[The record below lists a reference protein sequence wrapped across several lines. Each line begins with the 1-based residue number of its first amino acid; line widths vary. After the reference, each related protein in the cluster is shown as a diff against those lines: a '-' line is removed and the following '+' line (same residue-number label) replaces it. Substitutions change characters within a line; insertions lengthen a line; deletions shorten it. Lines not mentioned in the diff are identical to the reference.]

1 MVATRAPELAL
12 SEAPIALW
20 LAFGPAPASASAVEL
35 DAVDP
40 FAIFEAMRSAGVS
53 DVRQVGIL
61 CTEQS
66 HVAAARAAGAGA
78 VVAVGDPLALAPA
91 APDVLAR
98 PEELDSL
105 IAERYGPDGAQ
116 RRLVL
121 LNPGPALTSEAVKR
135 AAGGADLCHREP
147 EFRGLDLRLR
157 GKLRRLAGLDP
168 TWQIALL
175 SGSGTA
181 ANEASVRAAVRAGG
195 RLLVV
200 VNGVYGAR
208 LRETATRAGIE
219 VAAVEG
225 PWTEPIDV
233 AAVEAALLEGDGFDA
248 LAVVHHETTTGLLN
262 PVGALAQAAQA
273 SRAVTVVDAIS
284 SFGVEELDLQPL
296 DFVTCTSNKCLHGL
310 PGASFVL
317 VSPTGARRAGEVD
330 PSSVALDLAA
340 YLRVEETG
348 SPPFTPA
355 IPALASLDTALDLAL
370 AEGIEGRRRRYAAR
384 CSLLDEAIDRLG
396 LEQLVAAPVRSHSI
410 RSVRLPPAVTF
421 EALHERLRADGFVVY
436 AGQGALAAEIFRI
449 ACMGEL
455 ELDDL
460 RRFVPALERALAE
473 LCS

>member
-1 MVATRAPELAL
+1 MATTQAPELAPA
-12 SEAPIALW
+12 EAPIALW
-20 LAFGPAPASASAVEL
+20 LTFGSARAGSTAAAVG
-35 DAVDP
+35 AVDP
-40 FAIFEAMRSAGVS
+40 FAIFDAMQSAGVA
-53 DVRQVGIL
+53 DVRRVGVL
-61 CTEQS
+61 CTEPA

-78 VVAVGDPLALAPA
+78 VVALGDPLVLTPA
-91 APDVLAR
+91 GPDVLVR
-98 PEELDSL
+98 PEELDRL
-105 IAERYGPDGAQ
+105 LAERYGPDGTQ

-147 EFRGLDLRLR
+147 EFRALDLRLR
-157 GKLRRLAGLDP
+157 GKLRRLANLDQ

-181 ANEASVRAAVRAGG
+181 ANEAAVRAAVRAGG

-200 VNGVYGAR
+200 VNGVYGVR
-208 LRETATRAGIE
+208 LRETAARAGIDVVAIDGAWTEPIE
-219 VAAVEG
+219 VAAVE
-225 PWTEPIDV
+225 
-233 AAVEAALLEGDGFDA
+233 AAFLEGDGFDA
-248 LAVVHHETTTGLLN
+248 LAFVHHETTTGLLN
-262 PVGALAQAAQA
+262 PVGALAQVAAA
-273 SRAVTVVDAIS
+273 SGAVTVVDAIS
-284 SFGVEELDLQPL
+284 SFGVEELDVQEF

-317 VSPTGARRAGEVD
+317 VSPTGARRAGEVE
-330 PSSVALDLAA
+330 PSSVALDLGA
-340 YLRVEETG
+340 YLQVEESG

-384 CSLLDEAIDRLG
+384 CALLDGAIDRLG

-410 RSVRLPPAVTF
+410 RSVRLPAAVTF

>member
-1 MVATRAPELAL
+1 M
-12 SEAPIALW
+12 APIALW
-20 LAFGPAPASASAVEL
+20 LAFAPAPASSTVAQIQ
-35 DAVDP
+35 AVDP
-40 FAIFEAMRSAGVS
+40 FAIFEAMRSARVA
-53 DVRQVGIL
+53 DVRRVGVL
-61 CTEQS
+61 CTEPA

-78 VVAVGDPLALAPA
+78 VVAVGEPLALAAA

-105 IAERYGPDGAQ
+105 IAERYGRGGAQ

-121 LNPGPALTSEAVKR
+121 LNPGPALTSDAVKR

-147 EFRGLDLRLR
+147 EYRALDLRLR
-157 GKLRRLAGLDP
+157 AKLRRLAALDE
-168 TWQIALL
+168 TWRIALL
-175 SGSGTA
+175 SGSGTT
-181 ANEASVRAAVRAGG
+181 ANEASVRAAVRPEG

-208 LRETATRAGIE
+208 LRDTATRAGIE
-219 VAAVEG
+219 VAAIEG
-225 PWTEPIDV
+225 SWTEPIDV
-233 AAVEAALLEGDGFDA
+233 ATVEAALRERDGFDA

-262 PVGALAQAAQA
+262 PVGALARAATA
-273 SRAVTVVDAIS
+273 TETVTVVDAIS
-284 SFGVEELDLQPL
+284 SFGVEELHVQPL

-317 VSPTGARRAGEVD
+317 VSPTGARRAAEVE
-330 PSSVALDLAA
+330 PTSVALDLGA
-340 YLRVEETG
+340 YLMVEESG

-370 AEGIEGRRRRYAAR
+370 AEGIDGRRRRYAAR
-384 CSLLDEAIDRLG
+384 CAILDEAIDRLG
-396 LEQLVAAPVRSHSI
+396 LEQLVAAPARSHSI

-455 ELDDL
+455 EPADL
-460 RRFVPALERALAE
+460 ERFVPALERALAE

>member
-1 MVATRAPELAL
+1 MAATQAPELAR
-12 SEAPIALW
+12 STAPIALW
-20 LAFGPAPASASAVEL
+20 LAFRPAPASFATAEL
-35 DAVDP
+35 DTADP
-40 FAIFEAMRSAGVS
+40 FAIFDAMRSAGVS
-53 DVRQVGIL
+53 DVRRVGVL
-61 CTEQS
+61 CS
-66 HVAAARAAGAGA
+66 APAHVGAARAAGAGA
-78 VVAVGDPLALAPA
+78 VVAVGDPITLAPA
-91 APDVLAR
+91 APDALAR
-98 PEELDSL
+98 PEELESL
-105 IAERYGPDGAQ
+105 IAERYGPNGAQ

-121 LNPGPALTSEAVKR
+121 LNPGPALTSDAVKR

-147 EFRGLDLRLR
+147 EYRALDLRLR
-157 GKLRRLAGLDP
+157 GKLRRLAGLDE
-168 TWQIALL
+168 TWRIALL

-181 ANEASVRAAVRAGG
+181 ANEASVRAAVRAGK

-219 VAAVEG
+219 VAVVEG

-233 AAVEAALLEGDGFDA
+233 AAVEAALLEGDFDA

-262 PVGALAQAAQA
+262 PVGTLSEAAKA
-273 SRAVTVVDAIS
+273 SGAVTVVDAIS
-284 SFGVEELDLQPL
+284 SFGVEELELRPL

-317 VSPTGARRAGEVD
+317 VSPTGARRAGEVE
-330 PSSVALDLAA
+330 PSSVALDLGA
-340 YLRVEETG
+340 YLRVEESG

-370 AEGIEGRRRRYAAR
+370 AEGIDGRRRRYAGR
-384 CSLLDEAIDRLG
+384 CAVLDEAIARLG

-449 ACMGEL
+449 ACMGEVEQADL
-455 ELDDL
+455 E
-460 RRFVPALERALAE
+460 RFVPALERALAE

>member
-1 MVATRAPELAL
+1 MTTTVPELAPP
-12 SEAPIALW
+12 EAPIALW
-20 LAFGPAPASASAVEL
+20 LAFGPTPTDSTASEL
-35 DAVDP
+35 ESVDP
-40 FAIFEAMRSAGVS
+40 FAIFEAMRAAGVS
-53 DVRQVGIL
+53 DVRRVGVL
-61 CTEQS
+61 CS
-66 HVAAARAAGAGA
+66 DPAHVATARAAGAGA
-78 VVAVGDPLALAPA
+78 VVGVGDPVSLAPA
-91 APDVLAR
+91 APDALAG
-98 PEELDSL
+98 PGELDSVL
-105 IAERYGPDGAQ
+105 AERYGPDGAQ

-121 LNPGPALTSEAVKR
+121 LNPGPALTSDAVKR

-147 EFRGLDLRLR
+147 EYRALDRRLR
-157 GKLRRLAGLDP
+157 RKLRMLAGLDE

-181 ANEASVRAAVRAGG
+181 ANEAAVRAAVRAGR

-208 LRETATRAGIE
+208 LRDTGLRAGID
-219 VAAVEG
+219 VVTVEG
-225 PWTEPIDV
+225 PWTEPIEV
-233 AAVEAALLEGDGFDA
+233 AAVEAALHDGDGFDA
-248 LAVVHHETTTGLLN
+248 VAFVHHETTTGLLN
-262 PVGALAQAAQA
+262 PVGPLARAAAA
-273 SRAVTVVDAIS
+273 SGAVTVVDAIS
-284 SFGVEELDLQPL
+284 SFGVEELDVAAL

-317 VSPTGARRAGEVD
+317 VSPTGVRRAAEVE
-330 PSSVALDLAA
+330 PTSVALDLGG
-340 YLRVEETG
+340 YLGVETSG

-355 IPALASLDTALDLAL
+355 IPALASLDVALDLAL
-370 AEGIEGRRRRYAAR
+370 AEGIEGRRQRYAAR

-455 ELDDL
+455 ELEDL
-460 RRFVPALERALAE
+460 RRFVPALERALVE